1 MGKVKKVVAAALV
14 GALMFSA
21 VGCGM
26 IEKTESAKQGTVV
39 AKVNGEKITLGDVDK
54 ELESTYKRMEQQ
66 YGENFK
72 EDPKAKEMIV
82 KSREQALD
90 SMVTE
95 KVLIA
100 KAKELKLVPSDEEL
114 TKEVNQ
120 KFDDLKNKLGENFQA
135 AMDADG
141 FTEETLKDYLKN
153 QIIVEKAVDY
163 AVKDIAISDEDIK
176 SYYEENKEQFKQSAG
191 ANMKHILAAT
201 EDEAKDIKAKI
212 DAGTS
217 FDKLFEEYK
226 NNKAQ
231 GKKPIAEDLG
241 FVAYNEQNFDP
252 AFLEG
257 AKNLKEGEVSAP
269 VKSSFG
275 YHIIQAT
282 GIKSEEHIPTLD
294 ESKEKIKTIL
304 ENQKKSETLKNTIET
319 WKKEEK
325 AQVSNDKLN
334 Q

>member
-1 MGKVKKVVAAALV
+1 MGKVKKVVATALV
-14 GALMFSA
+14 GAFMFSA

-26 IEKTESAKQGTVV
+26 IEKTEAAKQSTVV

-54 ELESTYKRMEQQ
+54 ELETTYKRMEQQ
-66 YGENFK
+66 YGEKFR
-72 EDPKAKEMIV
+72 EDPKAKEQII
-82 KSREQALD
+82 KSRQQALD

-95 KVLIA
+95 KVFLA
-100 KAKELKLVPSDEEL
+100 KAKALNLVPSEEEL
-114 TKEVNQ
+114 NKEVTE
-120 KFDDLKNKLGENFQA
+120 KFDTLKSKLGDNFQT

-163 AVKDIAISDEDIK
+163 AVKDVAVSDADVK
-176 SYYEENKEQFKQSAG
+176 SYYDENKEQFKQNAG
-191 ANMKHILAAT
+191 ANMKHILLST
-201 EDEAKDIKAKI
+201 EEEAKEIKSKI
-212 DAGTS
+212 DSGTS
-217 FDKLFEEYK
+217 FDTLFNEYK
-226 NNKAQ
+226 DNKAQ

-241 FVAYNEQNFDP
+241 FVAYDQQNFDP

-282 GIKSEEHIPTLD
+282 GVKSEPHIPTLD
-294 ESKEKIKTIL
+294 EVKDKIKDML

-325 AQVSNDKLN
+325 AEVSNDKLN